1 MKLEYP
7 LNEALPSTHH
17 ARDRLLAKIFHFR
30 RSSQV
35 ASGTR
40 DADFALLYAYGE
52 TIPFTTSSKVTD
64 LYMNNSFSYR
74 SAVQRDS

>member
-17 ARDRLLAKIFHFR
+17 ARDRLLAKIFRFR
-30 RSSQV
+30 KNNQM
-35 ASGTR
+35 ASETC

-52 TIPFTTSSKVTD
+52 TTLFAYLACP
-64 LYMNNSFSYR
+64 
-74 SAVQRDS
+74 